1 MDHIMLAFCIC
12 DLFTHFVAFQHME
25 KEPGTQHIWFPNVEQ
40 LYYIQLT
47 KLYVKSFS
55 LQITLTSKGA
65 FELEKSQFKLN
76 FPIRCKCLYTQ
87 KTENNILAN
96 VLISWGKKNY
106 IIALNW
112 VFTITVVS

>member
-1 MDHIMLAFCIC
+1 
-12 DLFTHFVAFQHME
+12 ME
-25 KEPGTQHIWFPNVEQ
+25 KEPSTKHIWFPNVEQ

-65 FELEKSQFKLN
+65 FELEKSQYKLN

-96 VLISWGKKNY
+96 VLISWGKKLPYFTELGVYYNCHVL
-106 IIALNW
+106 INSCVTAALSLYYA
-112 VFTITVVS
+112 ILH